1 MKYNA
6 SPTSCETFSYGE
18 VEDYTV
24 NIVTSARV
32 DEEEIAASKLDFN
45 LYPNPVKGDILNV
58 ANLNQAATY
67 KIFNIMGQQVS
78 QGKITENNIQV
89 SELKSGAYLI
99 EITSDNQTVTK
110 RFIKQ

>member
-1 MKYNA
+1 
-6 SPTSCETFSYGE
+6 
-18 VEDYTV
+18 
-24 NIVTSARV
+24 
-32 DEEEIAASKLDFN
+32 
-45 LYPNPVKGDILNV
+45 
-58 ANLNQAATY
+58 
-67 KIFNIMGQQVS
+67 MGQQVS